1 MYIGQAEFSNK
12 GVLNLNDLQIRG
24 GARNLAPSAKALQSS
39 TISVTDCLSHTHLQ
53 RAVRRHQNQANIR
66 CTDAPQYL
74 PGQLVWLSTR
84 DIRLRQPCRKLS
96 PRYIG
101 PFAIQRQINPVTY
114 RLSLPAHYRIAIYSL
129 PYTSMSLCSNHTLT
143 LSLLPP
149 QGLVLRLCPLLL
161 RIRRTT
167 TSTESMRSST
177 PDNGAATWNTSLTGR
192 DSVQRRDA
200 GSIGR
205 TFWIPLYSRTS
216 MLLIQIVQR
225 PGAVVVPVVGPV
237 RQLEL
242 AVGGG
247 GGGVLSRIHQ
257 CQHQTPSLRPL
268 VPAPQNTNHH
278 HLFSSITV
286 LIILPINIHLS
297 QSLTVWS
304 RLHYDHRLPLHFYFG
319 KDYLTAGSK
328 FHLLLIYSCSRSSPV
343 LLSAAAAHQSSIPA
357 QDKRN
362 AIRLLTSYFTELQ
375 LHYSPAICL

>member
-12 GVLNLNDLQIRG
+12 GVLNLNNLQIRG

-96 PRYIG
+96 LRYIG
-101 PFAIQRQINPVTY
+101 PFVIQRQINPVTY

-129 PYTSMSLCSNHTLT
+129 PYTSMSLCSNRTLT

-149 QGLVLRLCPLLL
+149 QGLVLRMCPLLL

-177 PDNGAATWNTSLTGR
+177 PDDGAATWNTSLTGR

-205 TFWIPLYSRTS
+205 TFWIPLYSGTS

-242 AVGGG
+242 A
-247 GGGVLSRIHQ
+247 
-257 CQHQTPSLRPL
+257 
-268 VPAPQNTNHH
+268 
-278 HLFSSITV
+278 
-286 LIILPINIHLS
+286 
-297 QSLTVWS
+297 SLTVWS
-304 RLHYDHRLPLHFYFG
+304 RLHYDHRLPLYFYFG
-319 KDYLTAGSK
+319 KDYLPAGSK
-328 FHLLLIYSCSRSSPV
+328 FHLLLICSCVPVFSCSPLRCCSPSVIHSCSR
-343 LLSAAAAHQSSIPA
+343 
-357 QDKRN
+357 
-362 AIRLLTSYFTELQ
+362 
-375 LHYSPAICL
+375 